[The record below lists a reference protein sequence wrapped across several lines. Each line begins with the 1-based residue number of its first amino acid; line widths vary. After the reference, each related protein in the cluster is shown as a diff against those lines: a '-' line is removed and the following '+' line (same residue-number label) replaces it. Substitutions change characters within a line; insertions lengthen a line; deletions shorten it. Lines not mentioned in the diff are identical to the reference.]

1 MSQPEPLADQ
11 RYFHLHGLKAVA
23 PEQLNDALKAAID
36 ELEVALYGPSRT
48 ELTDAEIAMLERAG
62 VDLDERPDAADPMLD
77 YATEFAAIRATS
89 LTPAALA
96 RTLGVTPV
104 RVRQMIRERSLYAI
118 RIEGRLY
125 VPVYQVADQRLV
137 PNIGRVNRGD
147 CRPRPGVGAA
157 LDHPGRSGPGRPDAT
172 RLAELRAR
180 RQGRAEGRAG
190 GLTRH
195 A

>member
-36 ELEVALYGPSRT
+36 ELEVALYGPSRS

-104 RVRQMIRERSLYAI
+104 RVRQMIRERSLYAM

-125 VPVYQVADQRLV
+125 VPVYQVAEQRLV
-137 PNIGRVNRGD
+137 PNIGRVNQAIAD
-147 CRPRPGVGAA
+147 
-157 LDHPGRSGPGRPDAT
+157 LDPVSVQRWITTADPD
-172 RLAELRAR
+172 LE
-180 RQGRAEGRAG
+180 
-190 GLTRH
+190 GLTPLGWLNSGRDVK
-195 A
+195 AVLKVVPEG